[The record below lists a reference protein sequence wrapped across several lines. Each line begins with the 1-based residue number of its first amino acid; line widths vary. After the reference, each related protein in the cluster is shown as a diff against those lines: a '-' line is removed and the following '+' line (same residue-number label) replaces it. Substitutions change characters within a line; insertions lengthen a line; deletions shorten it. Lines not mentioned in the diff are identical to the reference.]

1 MPPLTLV
8 ALWSPHTAIALLA
21 ALALFYVL
29 GSSLF
34 GRD

>member
-1 MPPLTLV
+1 MDSGRR
-8 ALWSPHTAIALLA
+8 WLA
-21 ALALFYVL
+21 ALFAALAFFYVL